1 MAIMKILKD
10 TKICYRVSQRLS
22 ILFLL
27 CALFSSP
34 YMHAQQEKPAYRY
47 YYSKLEKQNNAAD
60 KKYKLLPPSV
70 FLLFQA
76 GIQGE
81 YVPGNFFSYR
91 NPSFGLKVGTM
102 KNTGWFFGFM
112 TNFNFKGAF
121 NTFPLGQTITS
132 TKKSN
137 FYCDATIGIT
147 GRYFRPVTFLF
158 GIGAFYHT
166 LNTQDPDNK
175 WGHFME
181 NKHFGPMVSAGF
193 MFHIYKVALSIEVTS
208 NYNVANLAES
218 PGFQAE
224 RIGLGA
230 KLGVGFCFARNA
242 KKTFSLNS
250 PYRDDLEGYGKDLR
264 LQTPISFTPS
274 TANQKK

>member
-1 MAIMKILKD
+1 MKNLKK
-10 TKICYRVSQRLS
+10 TKTFYRVNSR
-22 ILFLL
+22 IIAFFLL
-27 CALFSSP
+27 CVLFIPS
-34 YMHAQQEKPAYRY
+34 YLHAQKEKPAFRY
-47 YYSKLEKQNNAAD
+47 YYSKQEKQNNAAD
-60 KKYKLLPPSV
+60 KNYKLLPSSV

-81 YVPGNFFSYR
+81 YVPKQFFSYR

-121 NTFPLGQTITS
+121 NTFAPNETIAN

-147 GRYFRPVTFLF
+147 GRYFRPATFLF
-158 GIGAFYHT
+158 GVGAFYHT
-166 LNTQDPDNK
+166 LNTQNSTNK

-181 NKHFGPMVSAGF
+181 NKQYGPMVSAGF
-193 MFHIYKVALSIEVTS
+193 MFHIQKIALSLEVTS
-208 NYNVANLAES
+208 NYNVANMDES
-218 PGFQAE
+218 TGFQAQ

-230 KLGVGFCFARNA
+230 KLGIGFCLARNA
-242 KKTFSLNS
+242 KQAYSLNS
-250 PYRDDLEGYGKDLR
+250 PYRDDLDGYGKDLR
-264 LQTPISFTPS
+264 KQEPVSFKPS
-274 TANQKK
+274 TINLKK